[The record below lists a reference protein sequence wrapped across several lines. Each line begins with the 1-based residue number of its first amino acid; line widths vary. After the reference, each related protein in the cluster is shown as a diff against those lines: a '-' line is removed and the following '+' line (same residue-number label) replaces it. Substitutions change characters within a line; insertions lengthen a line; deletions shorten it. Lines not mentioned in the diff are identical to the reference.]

1 MTLLTDGFPKS
12 KRGTLLH
19 DGSLGWERAHA
30 FDYMTIRSKLGAQIE
45 WNEDGTLKLK
55 DDYVPVTT
63 RERLR
68 AEAAI
73 QELHDRLDA
82 IYEALYSGEQSKDGL
97 YWYAFEQTARGVMAQ
112 PKGYMAYDDQYAIE
126 GEDVLGKGAVG
137 YPEKLKSSEVLMYF
151 LRPINYKDTESTIRL
166 EVPDGIDADLGAAG
180 GIALEEAS
188 SEDGLLSGAEGVTP
202 EGGDRGTGT
211 GNGSDTGSTGAGGG
225 PGSGQGN
232 SPSADDLSAVG
243 GGDADTSTGLD
254 AIQFIPDLDYEIRS
268 SVELEQ
274 TSPTARFN
282 NNIAAIRTLKLIEA
296 ECGDLPQFLVP
307 CSKLDFDSPS
317 R

>member
-97 YWYAFEQTARGVMAQ
+97 YCGTPSSRRPVGLWPSPRGTWPTTTSM
-112 PKGYMAYDDQYAIE
+112 PSRERMS
-126 GEDVLGKGAVG
+126 LGK
-137 YPEKLKSSEVLMYF
+137 
-151 LRPINYKDTESTIRL
+151 
-166 EVPDGIDADLGAAG
+166 VP
-180 GIALEEAS
+180 
-188 SEDGLLSGAEGVTP
+188 
-202 EGGDRGTGT
+202 
-211 GNGSDTGSTGAGGG
+211 SDTRK
-225 PGSGQGN
+225 N
-232 SPSADDLSAVG
+232 SNR
-243 GGDADTSTGLD
+243 
-254 AIQFIPDLDYEIRS
+254 Q
-268 SVELEQ
+268 
-274 TSPTARFN
+274 
-282 NNIAAIRTLKLIEA
+282 K
-296 ECGDLPQFLVP
+296 C
-307 CSKLDFDSPS
+307 
-317 R
+317 